1 MKKILCFA
9 LCSGVGLISAAE
21 TPAPAAKPVRVAV
34 INGMMMTGLWPKVT
48 EMFEAESGYKVE
60 IAATGERPI
69 LDKAFREGHIDLI
82 TMHSGDITTTL
93 VADGFTTNMRPWAMN
108 ELVILGPKNDPAGI
122 RGMKD
127 GVAAIKKISAGSKF
141 VDFNDIGSREVAQS
155 LWQKAGIDPRGEW
168 LIKDESKNK
177 FEILQ
182 FARQKGAYVI
192 VGRIPARMG
201 RMPAEGMDIM
211 VEGDPAM
218 RRPFIVMEANPK
230 KIAAANVT
238 GARALSDF
246 LLSAKVQNF
255 LAEFGAKEHGG
266 LPLFYPVA
274 PLP

>member
-1 MKKILCFA
+1 MKKILCLA
-9 LCSGVGLISAAE
+9 LCCGIGLPTSAE

-60 IAATGERPI
+60 IAATGERPV
-69 LDKAFREGHIDLI
+69 L
-82 TMHSGDITTTL
+82 
-93 VADGFTTNMRPWAMN
+93 
-108 ELVILGPKNDPAGI
+108 
-122 RGMKD
+122 
-127 GVAAIKKISAGSKF
+127 
-141 VDFNDIGSREVAQS
+141 
-155 LWQKAGIDPRGEW
+155 DPRGDW

-230 KIAAANVT
+230 KISDANVT

-246 LLSAKVQNF
+246 LLSPKVQNF

-274 PLP
+274 RSLP